1 MMNQSNGDQIERNY
15 HLVAIRFLEQCWQL
29 EAVEALGEAVELPD
43 LSPSLIEIDETGQ
56 GYPALSRSAV
66 AMWVPLIWLYL

>member
-1 MMNQSNGDQIERNY
+1 MMNHSNGDQIERNY
-15 HLVAIRFLEQCWQL
+15 DVAVVRFLEQCWQL
-29 EAVEALGEAVELPD
+29 EAAEAEAEAALD
-43 LSPSLIEIDETGQ
+43 LNPAGSLIEIDETGR